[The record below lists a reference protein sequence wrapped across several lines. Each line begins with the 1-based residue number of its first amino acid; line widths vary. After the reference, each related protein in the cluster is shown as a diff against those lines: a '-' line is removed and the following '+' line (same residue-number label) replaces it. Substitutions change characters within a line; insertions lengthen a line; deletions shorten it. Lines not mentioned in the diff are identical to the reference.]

1 MQEVCIFI
9 NFLPTDS
16 ESLDLKGSRY
26 SREIVLSEDPKEN
39 LSAILYYSID
49 ATEEKSETEESIKYK
64 TTYRYNSELPC
75 TDKPIVVQEGK
86 NGKKLVSTNKIV
98 SSEGKIYNST
108 KKEIIIQEPTE
119 RVLEQG
125 TKSVVELEKIEAD
138 KYYIPDKTMNVGE
151 YKLYTDLEES
161 KGNIGEKEVSYHWNE
176 KEKKVV

>member
-1 MQEVCIFI
+1 MLLKNKNKNTRLVIGLSSVVILICAGSLYFI

-86 NGKKLVSTNKIV
+86 NGKN
-98 SSEGKIYNST
+98 
-108 KKEIIIQEPTE
+108 
-119 RVLEQG
+119 
-125 TKSVVELEKIEAD
+125 
-138 KYYIPDKTMNVGE
+138 
-151 YKLYTDLEES
+151 LYLL
-161 KGNIGEKEVSYHWNE
+161 IR
-176 KEKKVV
+176 